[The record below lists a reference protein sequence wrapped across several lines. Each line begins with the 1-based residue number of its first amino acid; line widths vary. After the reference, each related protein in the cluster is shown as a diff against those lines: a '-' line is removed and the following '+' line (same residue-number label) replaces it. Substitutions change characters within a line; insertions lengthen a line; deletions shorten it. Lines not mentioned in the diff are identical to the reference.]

1 MALKDNYV
9 TITQAAKQLGV
20 TRQTIS
26 RWLAKG
32 KVPGEKIGRE
42 TLIKKKDLHKYHIMK
57 LTDTATDSI
66 MELYTATVAY
76 VLRGE
81 GRIQPNQHV
90 EFPEDGDDKVVHLSD
105 EEKDKVNSIMKP
117 LLVEILKELD
127 SKVKDNL
134 PKKKQG
140 GKKSK

>member
-1 MALKDNYV
+1 MALKDKYV

-26 RWLAKG
+26 RWIVKG
-32 KVPGEKIGRE
+32 RVPGEKIGRE
-42 TLIKKKDLHKYHIMK
+42 TLIKKKDLYKYHIMK
-57 LTDTATDSI
+57 LTYAATDSI
-66 MELYTATVAY
+66 MELYTATVAD
-76 VLRGE
+76 VFREE
-81 GRIQPNQHV
+81 GRMKPGFHV
-90 EFPEDGDDKVVHLSD
+90 EFPESGDDNVIHLSD
-105 EEKDKVNSIMKP
+105 EEKAKVNSIMKP